1 MASGAYELERSICQA
16 IEKLE
21 KGRGHP
27 EFEGVDVDRLIR
39 VFEEMLVSLRAT
51 YASN

>member
-1 MASGAYELERSICQA
+1 MSSGSYELERSICEA

-21 KGRGHP
+21 RDRGHP
-27 EFEGVDVDRLIR
+27 AFDGVDVDRLIR